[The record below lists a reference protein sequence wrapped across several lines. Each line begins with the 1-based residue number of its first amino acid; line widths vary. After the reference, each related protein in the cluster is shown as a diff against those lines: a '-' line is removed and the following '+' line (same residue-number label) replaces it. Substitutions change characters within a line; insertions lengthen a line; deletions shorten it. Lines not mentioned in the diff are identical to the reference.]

1 LRVCEIVLGLHV
13 SEVAASYRAAR
24 YFVSGI
30 VQGVGYR
37 FFARR
42 TAIRL
47 GLTGFAKNLDDGRV
61 EVYGIGTVES
71 LAAFRNELSRGP
83 QGAAVSAVTE
93 EAAPLDPLFAAGFSI
108 ER

>member
-1 LRVCEIVLGLHV
+1 M
-13 SEVAASYRAAR
+13 SEVATSNKAVR
-24 YFVSGI
+24 YLVAGT

-47 GLTGFAKNLDDGRV
+47 GLTGFAKNLEDGRV

-83 QGAAVSAVTE
+83 QGATVSAVTE
-93 EAAPLDPLFAAGFSI
+93 EAAPVDPLFSADFTI